1 MNYTFSDKMATLKPS
16 AIREILKVTSLPG
29 VISFAAG
36 NPAPETFPA
45 AEMEKIADD
54 LLTHSAGKAL
64 QYGVTEGYTE
74 LRDLTAKRLKE
85 RYDIGTQDDM
95 LIITSGGQQAIDLFA
110 RVMLNEGDTVLC
122 ENPSIIGALNAFRSY
137 NANLVGIDM
146 DDEGVDLNKLEHAL
160 KTEKNVRFMYLI
172 PTFQNPSG
180 RTMSLARR
188 RAVLALAEK
197 YGVMIL
203 EDNPYFELRYSG
215 EPVPAIKSLDKN
227 GMVLYA
233 GTYSKIMSP
242 GIRIGMACGPEP
254 VINKMV
260 VAKQVN
266 DVHTNLFFSMVVAE
280 YLKRYDLDAHIEEIR
295 GVYRVRRDAMLS
307 ALERALGGTGC
318 TWTQPEGGLFI
329 WASLPK
335 GCDSM
340 ELMRRL
346 GEYKV
351 AAVPGA
357 SFMVDANAPCAG
369 YRMNFSLPT
378 LDEIARGV
386 EILGD
391 VTKKFLAEKK

>member
-122 ENPSIIGALNAFRSY
+122 ENPSFIGALNAFRSY
-137 NANLVGIDM
+137 NANLVGIDT

-215 EPVPAIKSLDKN
+215 ELVPAIKSLDKN
-227 GMVLYA
+227 GMVLYL
-233 GTYSKIMSP
+233 SLI
-242 GIRIGMACGPEP
+242 
-254 VINKMV
+254 
-260 VAKQVN
+260 
-266 DVHTNLFFSMVVAE
+266 
-280 YLKRYDLDAHIEEIR
+280 HI
-295 GVYRVRRDAMLS
+295 
-307 ALERALGGTGC
+307 
-318 TWTQPEGGLFI
+318 
-329 WASLPK
+329 
-335 GCDSM
+335 
-340 ELMRRL
+340 
-346 GEYKV
+346 
-351 AAVPGA
+351 
-357 SFMVDANAPCAG
+357 
-369 YRMNFSLPT
+369 
-378 LDEIARGV
+378 
-386 EILGD
+386 
-391 VTKKFLAEKK
+391 